1 MNLYPNNPK
10 LRELF
15 TKGGLMLF
23 TIQRQE
29 ALYKGTVTL
38 SPVTDC
44 FQKRAVHIR
53 EYLYKGNAE
62 QGGVR

>member
-1 MNLYPNNPK
+1 MNLYPNSLK

-44 FQKRAVHIR
+44 FQKRAVYIR
-53 EYLYKGNAE
+53 EYLYKGNVGKE
-62 QGGVR
+62 GVK